1 MGRPKAKKS
10 SNVTKPVVNE
20 KKARGKRYTGEEK
33 AKILEQAL
41 AEIGQGGQITKIAD
55 KLGVTFFT
63 LKSWLKGTG
72 QVAKGRSKK
81 ASAKR
86 SRKSSKSSDNAVVA
100 VESAGVSKT
109 AEATPAPAAA
119 KRGRK
124 PGKSAAAV
132 EVESATPL
140 KDLERKLE
148 ELTLRYTNLAHL
160 YGELVSKYGSTK
172 I

>member
-72 QVAKGRSKK
+72 QVSKGRSKK
-81 ASAKR
+81 ASVKR
-86 SRKSSKSSDNAVVA
+86 SRKSSKSSDKAVVA
-100 VESAGVSKT
+100 VVSAEVSEPAES
-109 AEATPAPAAA
+109 APAAA

-124 PGKSAAAV
+124 PGKSAAA
-132 EVESATPL
+132 EADSATPL